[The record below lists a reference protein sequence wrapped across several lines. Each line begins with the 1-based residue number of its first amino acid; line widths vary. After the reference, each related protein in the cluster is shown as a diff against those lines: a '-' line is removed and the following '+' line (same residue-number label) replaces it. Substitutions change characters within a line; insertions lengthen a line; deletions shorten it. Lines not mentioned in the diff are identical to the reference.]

1 MENPSP
7 KPAAVW
13 QRFWG
18 VLLNPR
24 QTFEE
29 IISHPN
35 WGLALFIITIINAAL
50 TLVTLPKLK
59 VFMLETIQ
67 QQAQQ
72 NPALNTPQGLD
83 MALTSAVVAAVAGA
97 VLAPA
102 VSCLIYALLL
112 KLFNLFTGEKTPF
125 RRFYAV
131 TVYAYTPILFTLL
144 IQTLVTTLSA
154 HPNFMASPSSLYA
167 FFPAGTSGFAANL
180 AKQIEPFMLWSLFLI
195 AMGGS
200 TLMRKPV
207 RSAAC
212 YMFALWAIY
221 AIVMASR
228 MPGVS

>member
-1 MENPSP
+1 MENPSE
-7 KPAAVW
+7 KPASIW
-13 QRFWG
+13 QRFCG

-29 IISHPN
+29 IVSHPN
-35 WGLALFIITIINAAL
+35 WGLALLVITIINAAF

-83 MALTSAVVAAVAGA
+83 MAVTSAVVAAVAGA

-112 KLFNLFTGEKTPF
+112 KIFNLFTGEKAPF

-144 IQTLVTTLSA
+144 IQTIVAVLSA

-167 FFPAGTSGFAANL
+167 FFPAGASGFAANL
-180 AKQIEPFMLWSLFLI
+180 AKQIEPFMLWSLFLM

-200 TLMRKPV
+200 TLMRKPL
-207 RSAAC
+207 RSTVC
-212 YMFALWAIY
+212 YIFVLWAIY
-221 AIVMASR
+221 ALVMASR
-228 MPGVS
+228 MPAIS